1 MSCVSVSEFSD
12 GADEEVTQD
21 DGCDDVDASL
31 QSPLSRHLKPVRSHV
46 VRAAPTLGLPLTA
59 QTQH

>member
-1 MSCVSVSEFSD
+1 MM
-12 GADEEVTQD
+12 
-21 DGCDDVDASL
+21 DDVDASL

-59 QTQH
+59 QTQGGEDTGIQHIMQQTERKP